1 MAYQIVEQE
10 TLVHYDHQTQEWT
23 IETNVFKHMGTLLKN
38 PDIYTPLH
46 KEEEEGRVISVK
58 VLVNTKDFLM
68 SPFARKR
75 PKITMSEEQKKANL
89 EHLKEMRSKR
99 FSSGK

>member
-1 MAYQIVEQE
+1 MAYQIAEQE

-38 PDIYTPLH
+38 PDIYTILH
-46 KEEEEGRVISVK
+46 KEEEDGRVISVK

-68 SPFARKR
+68 SPFARKKK
-75 PKITMSEEQKKANL
+75 PLSEEQKKANV
-89 EHLKEMRSKR
+89 ERLKNIRSKR
-99 FSSGK
+99 S